1 MLRGDSMSKKEYLQ
15 CVLRLLTPEQI
26 LLSASSPTPYMK
38 PIHIKLHYVALR
50 RLGHEVTA

>member
-1 MLRGDSMSKKEYLQ
+1 MNKREYLE

-26 LLSASSPTPYMK
+26 LLSASSPTPYML

-50 RLGHEVTA
+50 KLGYEVQP